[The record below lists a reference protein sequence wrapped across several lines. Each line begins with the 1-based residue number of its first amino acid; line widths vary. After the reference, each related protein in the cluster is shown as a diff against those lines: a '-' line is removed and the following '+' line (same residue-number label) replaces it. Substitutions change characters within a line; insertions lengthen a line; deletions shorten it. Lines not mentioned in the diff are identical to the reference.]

1 MSLSKRLLVIA
12 VITALI
18 AGILFVGRK
27 NNLMEA
33 ENKENAYYKTQ
44 TLYFWYSDERYTD
57 FLTNAAVEFHAEN
70 PGTRVIP
77 VLVSSF
83 EYLKTIN
90 DASVT
95 GENFPDLYI
104 LSNESLEKA
113 CLAGL
118 ACKVKDYSGILNDQH
133 YPTAA
138 IDAVTYRK
146 EKIAYPLT
154 FETTALMYNKTYLQE
169 WVDSVNA
176 GGKVEGEGVS
186 LEDMEISE
194 EDAENFEGTDN
205 SSEQVESSEQMTLES
220 VIPKSFDDLYYF
232 SDQYETKDKV
242 KTLVKWD
249 ISDVLYNYLFIGAYM
264 QVGGDTGDD
273 TSLIDIYNDKTL
285 ECMNAYKGL
294 NDIFSFDSDA
304 DYETNLNGFL
314 EGDSLFTIVSTDA
327 IAKSRDLNDTKN
339 SKIKE
344 LEDTLA
350 DVTEKASKEADAEG
364 KEEADK
370 AKIESIQKEID
381 EIDVYEYDF
390 ARIPYVKDTL
400 KSRTLSVTDA
410 IVINGYSEDKA
421 DADKFATFLSDYC
434 ASMIYQKT
442 GRLAASYSA
451 GYEEGS
457 AEKLFQE
464 EYNDSIPLSKLV
476 EASNLWVQL
485 EITLKEIWNG
495 SDPSECLKALS
506 EQIKSQ
512 LVTE

>member
-400 KSRTLSVTDA
+400 KSRTHSVTDA